1 MGSAACWKF
10 RQLTAGNHYRL
21 LLVEVCG
28 LKNMQR
34 AITVKES
41 GKITSNLFCSFF
53 GDKSSNKIFED
64 KQGAKEYLSIKLLL
78 SNWRSY
84 STLGVAFDWEIQ
96 ILKWNAKS
104 ENGFP
109 LWNPSSGW
117 IAIKKSKSGFH
128 GFPFYRSIG
137 KSEKRF
143 AKPFSWTAVFF
154 LLIMRAQARPL
165 ILRTVFQILFRIS
178 QSNGKKEI
186 QKQISQR
193 WNLFSDFAFD
203 CRSEIRFLKSE
214 SRFPNRTH
222 PKESYLFRSNTH
234 FQLISAPHVS
244 FP

>member
-10 RQLTAGNHYRL
+10 RQLTEGNHYRL

-64 KQGAKEYLSIKLLL
+64 KQGGKEYLSIKLLL

-84 STLGVAFDWEIQ
+84 STLGVAFDWEIRIKIRKSGFR
-96 ILKWNAKS
+96 ILKWNAKA
-104 ENGFP
+104 ENGFH

-178 QSNGKKEI
+178 QSNGEKGNPKTD
-186 QKQISQR
+186 IS
-193 WNLFSDFAFD
+193 A
-203 CRSEIRFLKSE
+203 LKSV
-214 SRFPNRTH
+214 FG
-222 PKESYLFRSNTH
+222 FRVRLQIRNPD
-234 FQLISAPHVS
+234 FKI
-244 FP
+244 

>member
-1 MGSAACWKF
+1 
-10 RQLTAGNHYRL
+10 
-21 LLVEVCG
+21 
-28 LKNMQR
+28 MQR

-64 KQGAKEYLSIKLLL
+64 KQGGKEYLSIKLLL

-84 STLGVAFDWEIQ
+84 STLGVAFDWEIRIKIRKSGFP
-96 ILKWNAKS
+96 ILKWNAKA
-104 ENGFP
+104 ENGFH

-137 KSEKRF
+137 KSEKGF
-143 AKPFSWTAVFF
+143 AKLFSWTVVFF
-154 LLIMRAQARPL
+154 LLSMRARARPL
-165 ILRTVFQILFRIS
+165 FLRTVFQILFRIS

-186 QKQISQR
+186 PKHISQR
-193 WNLFSDFAFD
+193 WNLFSNFAFD
-203 CRSEIRFLKSE
+203 CRSEIRILKSK

-222 PKESYLFRSNTH
+222 PKESYLFRSKTH
-234 FQLISAPHVS
+234 FQLISAPHVGFS
-244 FP
+244 